1 MFSEMHKTYE
11 RGESRRKRKR
21 RAQEQEETYILD
33 IEKKY
38 LRAKQKK
45 NKKIKINNIHSNSPH
60 QHNNNNNSSS
70 ESFQQQRD
78 ALTSVKQKL
87 HSDYKKKETKKKKTM
102 PTTTT
107 ITTSKTNNKKKKKKI
122 SMQHLKKGI
131 TYFDFSEGHGKTIQN
146 GNKIQVK
153 YVGRL
158 TNHKGKIFDSGDI
171 KFRVGR
177 GEVIKGWDLGVIG
190 MKKDGKRRLII
201 PPKCGYG
208 KHKQSGIPG
217 NSILCFD
224 LSILKIM

>member
-1 MFSEMHKTYE
+1 MFPEMCE

-21 RAQEQEETYILD
+21 RAQEQEDSYILD
-33 IEKKY
+33 IEERY
-38 LRAKQKK
+38 IRAKEKK
-45 NKKIKINNIHSNSPH
+45 NKKVKANNVHSDSP
-60 QHNNNNNSSS
+60 
-70 ESFQQQRD
+70 QQRD
-78 ALTSVKQKL
+78 VLTSVKQQHRNDNKR
-87 HSDYKKKETKKKKTM
+87 KKTKKKKTTS
-102 PTTTT
+102 TTTT
-107 ITTSKTNNKKKKKKI
+107 ITTIKTNYKNKNNT
-122 SMQHLKKGI
+122 MQHLKKGI
-131 TYFDFSEGHGKTIQN
+131 MYFNFSEGYGEAIKN

-208 KHKQSGIPG
+208 KHKQSGIPA